1 MNAAKGPI
9 FLSYASQDAIVAA
22 SIGDTLRAAGFDVW
36 FDQSEL
42 RGGDA
47 WDQLIRRRIR
57 DCALFVP
64 IISAHTQSRL
74 EGYFRLEWRLAV
86 ERSRLMAEGK
96 AFIVPITVDAI
107 DERQAE
113 VPEAFRAVQW
123 THLPGGA
130 VTPAFSSRLGQLL
143 SGQQAIRSA
152 AVESS
157 ATVLH
162 VDPAIPAAGKFP
174 AHASKLPLGMPILLG
189 LVTLGAGWLLFDRFH
204 SNTPATIGAPAAATR
219 IAAQSTPSAFS
230 PPEHSLA
237 VLPFTNMSGDPNQ
250 EYFSDGLTEEL
261 LNTLASIHG
270 LQVAARTSSFSFKN
284 KNEAVGEIARKLNVG
299 AVLEG
304 SVRRDKAHVR
314 ISTELINAIT
324 GFQLWSQTYDR
335 DMKDVLALQTDIA
348 SAVSSALKVKLLQNG
363 SSGADIGGTDN
374 PKAFDAYLRAQEI
387 ARQPLSAQALANAV
401 AGFDEAIA
409 LDPQFANAYLARGG
423 VRMTYAFNFNLGVS
437 ESTRLGDLALAD
449 SRKAAELAPG
459 LGAAHSQ
466 IGYKLEGELK
476 FAEAAAEFEKGL
488 TLSPG
493 DARTNRL
500 SGLYLVTV
508 GRFDEGI
515 ELGKHAV
522 ELDPLN
528 PQSYSGLAY
537 TYYMAR
543 HYAESIAQNRRAL
556 ESMTETARVSGWMG
570 LGYIGLGDSEAA
582 RAACDVTK
590 AEWVNITCLAIAYHN
605 LGRQPEAAASLAT
618 LLREF
623 GDSASYQQADIYAQ
637 WGDIP
642 LALAALERAFRTRDP
657 GISWIKVDPLLD
669 PLRKEPRFK
678 SVLASLHFPD

>member
-1 MNAAKGPI
+1 MMAAKSTL
-9 FLSYASQDAIVAA
+9 FLSYASQDAVVAA
-22 SIGDTLRAAGFDVW
+22 NIGETLRAAGFDVW

-86 ERSRLMAEGK
+86 ERSHLMAEGK

-107 DERQAE
+107 DERHAE
-113 VPEAFRAVQW
+113 VPEAFRAVHW
-123 THLPGGA
+123 THLPGGT
-130 VTPAFSSRLGQLL
+130 VTTAFTSRLGQLL
-143 SGQQAIRSA
+143 SGKEAMRSG

-162 VDPAIPAAGKFP
+162 VDPAIAAVGRFP
-174 AHASKLPLGMPILLG
+174 AHASKLAHGMLIMLG
-189 LVTLGAGWLLFDRFH
+189 LVTLGAGWVLFDRFH
-204 SNTPATIGAPAAATR
+204 ASTPAMIGAPAAATR
-219 IAAQSTPSAFS
+219 IAAQSTPSSFS

-237 VLPFTNMSGDPNQ
+237 VLPFTNMSGDAHQ

-314 ISTELINAIT
+314 ISAELINATT

-335 DMKDVLALQTDIA
+335 DMKDVLALQSDIA

-387 ARQPLSAQALANAV
+387 ARQPLSVQALANAV

-409 LDPQFANAYLARGG
+409 LDPQYANAYLARGG
-423 VRMTYAFNFNLGVS
+423 VRIQYAFNFNLGVS
-437 ESTRLGDLALAD
+437 ESTRLGDVGLAD

-459 LGAAHSQ
+459 LGAAYSQ
-466 IGYKLEGELK
+466 IGFKLQSELK

-493 DARTNRL
+493 DARTYSQ
-500 SGLYLVTV
+500 SGLFLVSL
-508 GRFDEGI
+508 GRVDEGI
-515 ELGKHAV
+515 ERGKHAV

-528 PQSYSGLAY
+528 PESYRGLAY
-537 TYYMAR
+537 EYYMAR
-543 HYAESIAQNRRAL
+543 HYAESIAQSRRAL
-556 ESMTETARVSGWMG
+556 ESMTESARTYGWMG
-570 LGYIGLGDSEAA
+570 LAYIGLGDNDAA
-582 RAACDVTK
+582 RAACEVAK
-590 AEWVNITCLAIAYHN
+590 AEWVNIMCLAIAYHN
-605 LGRQPEAAASLAT
+605 LGRQPEAAVSFAT
-618 LLREF
+618 LIKDF
-623 GDSASYQQADIYAQ
+623 GDSASYQQAEIYAQ
-637 WGDIP
+637 WGEIP
-642 LALAALERAFRTRDP
+642 LALAALEQAFKIRDP

-669 PLRKEPRFK
+669 PLREERRFK
-678 SVLASLHFPD
+678 TVLAGLHFPE